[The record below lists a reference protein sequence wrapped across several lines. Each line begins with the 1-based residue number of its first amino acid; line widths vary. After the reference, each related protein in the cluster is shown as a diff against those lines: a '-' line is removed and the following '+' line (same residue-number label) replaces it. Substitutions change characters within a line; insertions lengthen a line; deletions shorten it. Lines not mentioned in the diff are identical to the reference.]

1 MRLNSF
7 ANNKNFNPPKK
18 WLRLTNVIDIKLL
31 SMFCFLLFFDWFLW
45 IRNEQKQLEQQQKY
59 NKLNLSSRWNKHQN
73 KLMIF

>member
-18 WLRLTNVIDIKLL
+18 GLRLTNVIDIKLL
-31 SMFCFLLFFDWFLW
+31 SMFCFLLFFFIDSLW

-59 NKLNLSSRWNKHQN
+59 NKLNLSSR
-73 KLMIF
+73 